1 MLESG
6 SLISGVEI
14 FEIVFG
20 GDGVAR
26 LEDGAIVFVPF
37 SAVGDVLTVEITEA
51 RKNFYKGRIRAIEKA
66 GAGRGVAQCP
76 HYGSC
81 GGCVYQHLAYE
92 AELEAKRAQF
102 RAVMRRI
109 GHFDEFP
116 ELEIFM
122 PSPERYGYRNKLRL
136 EPIVSKGA
144 LGRGKRGM
152 PILEYGFCE
161 RDNRTFFTVASCPL
175 AAERLNASI
184 GSEKHCAYAQQ
195 NAKREKPY
203 PMTIRMDCSGKC
215 ASYFGKAAPNL
226 PWMKEMLL
234 GEEIRVPTGS
244 FWQVN
249 QAVADGLLQTVRGWL
264 KDIDARALVDAYA
277 GIGTFSLAFGD
288 LFQYRVVIESDAQAI
303 AAAKYNHEQRGLKG
317 HFIAATTESALGNA
331 LSTVTAAEA
340 VVVLDPPRTGCV
352 PSVLHTLHD
361 FKPAHIVY
369 VSCNPATLA
378 RDLELL
384 CKDNLYVPER
394 ASAFDMFPNT
404 AHFESAVLLSLKG
417 N

>member
-1 MLESG
+1 MLENG

-37 SAVGDVLTVEITEA
+37 SAVGDVLTIEITDA
-51 RKNFYKGRIRAIEKA
+51 RKNFYKGRIRAIEKP
-66 GAGRGVAQCP
+66 GAGRCAAQCP
-76 HYGSC
+76 HYGCC
-81 GGCVYQHLAYE
+81 GGCVYQHIAYE
-92 AELEAKRAQF
+92 AELNAKKAQF
-102 RAVMRRI
+102 KSVMRRI
-109 GHFDEFP
+109 GHFEEFP
-116 ELEIFM
+116 ELELFM
-122 PSPERYGYRNKLRL
+122 PSPDRYGYRNKLRL
-136 EPIVSKGA
+136 EPIATKGK
-144 LGRGKRGM
+144 LGKGKNGT
-152 PILEYGFCE
+152 PTIEYGFCA
-161 RDNRTFFTVASCPL
+161 RDNRTFFKVESCPL
-175 AAERLNASI
+175 AADRLNSSI
-184 GSEKHCAYAQQ
+184 ESEKHCHYAMQ
-195 NAKREKPY
+195 NARREKPF
-203 PMTIRMDCSGKC
+203 PMTIRMDATGNC

-249 QAVADGLLQTVRGWL
+249 QAVADGLLKTVTGWL
-264 KDIDARALVDAYA
+264 EKLGARALVDAYG

-288 LFQYRVVIESDAQAI
+288 IFQYRVVIESDPQAI

-317 HFIAATTESALGNA
+317 HFVAGTTESLLGNV
-331 LSTVTAAEA
+331 LSTVTAAET

-352 PSVLHTLHD
+352 PSVLNTLHD
-361 FKPAHIVY
+361 FKPGHILY

-384 CKDNLYVPER
+384 CKNNLYVPER
-394 ASAFDMFPNT
+394 AAAFDMFPCT
-404 AHFESAVLLSLKG
+404 AHFESAVLLSLKI
-417 N
+417 